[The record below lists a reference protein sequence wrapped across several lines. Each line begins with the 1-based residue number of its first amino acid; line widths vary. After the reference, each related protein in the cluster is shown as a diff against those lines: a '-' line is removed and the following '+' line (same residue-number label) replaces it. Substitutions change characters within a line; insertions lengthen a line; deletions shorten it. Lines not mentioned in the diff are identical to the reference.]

1 MISPVRAAGAAGLVL
16 ILLGAGA
23 GAGADAG
30 TAVEVEESVEHYDI
44 SGSKAGQLK
53 RAMKRL
59 GPREGGRRYVAY
71 TAWILTWTYTFDER
85 ETECRF
91 DSFDVR
97 AAITTTLPRWE
108 PGGDAP
114 VELLERWE
122 RFIEALER
130 HENGHARI
138 ALEAAASIDAAVSAL
153 GPRASCDELEREA
166 DATARGK
173 VERYRQRERR
183 YDEETNHGR
192 AQGTRL

>member
-1 MISPVRAAGAAGLVL
+1 MISPGPAAAVTALALFLAGT
-16 ILLGAGA
+16 
-23 GAGADAG
+23 GADAG
-30 TAVEVEESVEHYDI
+30 AAVEVEESVENYDI

-53 RAMKRL
+53 RAMKKL
-59 GPREGGRRYVAY
+59 GPREGGRRYAAY
-71 TAWILTWTYTFDER
+71 TEWILTWTYTFDER

-97 AAITTTLPRWE
+97 AAITMTLPRWE
-108 PGGDAP
+108 PGGGAP

-122 RFIEALER
+122 QFIEALER

-153 GPRASCDELEREA
+153 GPRASCHELEREA
-166 DATARGK
+166 DATARDK

-183 YDEETNHGR
+183 YDEQTNHGR
-192 AQGTRL
+192 AQGARL

>member
-1 MISPVRAAGAAGLVL
+1 MRAMGAIVVTLLVAGVGAAVD
-16 ILLGAGA
+16 I
-23 GAGADAG
+23 
-30 TAVEVEESVEHYDI
+30 EETLEHYDI

-59 GPREGGRRYVAY
+59 GPREGGGRYVAY
-71 TAWILTWTYTFDER
+71 TEWILTWTYTFDER

-97 AAITTTLPRWE
+97 AAITMTLPRWD
-108 PGGDAP
+108 PGDDAP
-114 VELLERWE
+114 VELVERWE

-166 DATARGK
+166 DATARDK
-173 VERYRQRERR
+173 VERYRHRERR

-192 AQGTRL
+192 AQGARL

>member
-1 MISPVRAAGAAGLVL
+1 MISPGSAAAVTALAL
-16 ILLGAGA
+16 FLA
-23 GAGADAG
+23 GAGADTGA
-30 TAVEVEESVEHYDI
+30 AVEVEESVESYDI

-53 RAMKRL
+53 RAMKKL
-59 GPREGGRRYVAY
+59 GPREGGRRYAAY

-91 DSFDVR
+91 DSYEVR
-97 AAITTTLPRWE
+97 AAITMTLPRWE
-108 PGGDAP
+108 PGGGAP

-138 ALEAAASIDAAVSAL
+138 ALEAARSIDAAVSAL
-153 GPRASCDELEREA
+153 GPRSSCDELEREA
-166 DATARGK
+166 DATARDK
-173 VERYRQRERR
+173 VERYRHRERR